1 MHAPGC
7 GSDCRASRES
17 GKLKL
22 CTRAKEG
29 PLILWLPQSRAFRA
43 ATPTAIASAQPKV
56 EPGVTTQVAVKIRL
70 KRMGKIRAP
79 YYRVVVVDSRKK
91 RDGRVIEEIGKY
103 HPTENPSLIEIDS
116 DRAQYWLSVGA
127 QPTPPV
133 LTQLKITG
141 DWQKFK
147 GLPGAEGRL
156 KVKDSGDVET
166 RRKAAVESA
175 QNEAERRRAEAAA
188 ARSADS
194 GDSPDSPD
202 SSDSASSAEDA

>member
-1 MHAPGC
+1 M
-7 GSDCRASRES
+7 
-17 GKLKL
+17 
-22 CTRAKEG
+22 
-29 PLILWLPQSRAFRA
+29 
-43 ATPTAIASAQPKV
+43 
-56 EPGVTTQVAVKIRL
+56 
-70 KRMGKIRAP
+70 
-79 YYRVVVVDSRKK
+79 
-91 RDGRVIEEIGKY
+91 
-103 HPTENPSLIEIDS
+103 
-116 DRAQYWLSVGA
+116 
-127 QPTPPV
+127 